1 MTRHLVMTLSVILV
15 FAAAGFGQGFEAF
28 GGYSYSHIGNTATS
42 LLTGAEGAHGFTGSL
57 TGNLN
62 QWLGFTGELDYHGR
76 SETAT
81 DVASGLVADVNGK
94 RTSFRFG
101 PRFTSRIND
110 SVSTFAHVLAGGTWQ
125 SVNGND
131 PETGLNSSVSAK
143 GFSTVAGGGLDLRVS
158 PRIAVR
164 PVQIDWEHLGSVQV
178 LGENTGSSNGLRYSA
193 GIVIRF

>member
-15 FAAAGFGQGFEAF
+15 FAAAGFGQGFDAF
-28 GGYSYSHIGNTATS
+28 GGYSYSHIDNFGDA
-42 LLTGAEGAHGFTGSL
+42 GAHGFTGSL

-76 SETAT
+76 SETST
-81 DVASGLVADVNGK
+81 DFASGTPVDVHGK
-94 RTSFRFG
+94 QTSFRFG

-110 SVSTFAHVLAGGTWQ
+110 TVSTFAHVLAGGTRQ
-125 SVNGND
+125 SISGND
-131 PETGLNSSVSAK
+131 PTGLNTSVSAT
-143 GFSTVAGGGLDLRVS
+143 GFSTVAGGGLDLRVA

-164 PVQIDWEHLGSVQV
+164 PVQIEWEHVGAMQF
-178 LGENTGSSNGLRYSA
+178 LGENTASSNGLRYSA